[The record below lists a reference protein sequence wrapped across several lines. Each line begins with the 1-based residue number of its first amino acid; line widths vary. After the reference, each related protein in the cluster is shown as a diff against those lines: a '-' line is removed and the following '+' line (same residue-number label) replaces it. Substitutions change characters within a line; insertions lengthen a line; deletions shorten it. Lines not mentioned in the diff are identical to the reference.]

1 MFRKILNLPTLIQ
14 YKTFKRVCYCWTSGK
29 ERVGSSGIDTLI
41 TKRIKDLLKGP
52 LQKKHAD
59 MKISTGRFFTMKGNC
74 LLSDIDEFITRH
86 RITIEGKLKKLD

>member
-1 MFRKILNLPTLIQ
+1 MIQ

-52 LQKKHAD
+52 LQKKHTD